1 MWSAANKNLRP
12 VYKMATRKAYFKSVS
27 QEQVDA
33 DQASAILSLGSR
45 ISAVETGKADA
56 SAVAGKADQSYV
68 DSAVGAVD
76 TKVDA
81 KLDTS
86 VANATYATA
95 ISVMQKADSSYV
107 ESRINSLEGSKADAS
122 QLLTVQQ
129 DVSTARSIAEA
140 TQLSVGTKLDIG
152 TYQARVAAE
161 NAWIGAVKD
170 AIFIESEAGSSVEF
184 NYASLGL

>member
-1 MWSAANKNLRP
+1 MWSAPNKNLRP

-95 ISVMQKADSSYV
+95 ISVM
-107 ESRINSLEGSKADAS
+107 SKAEQTYVDGALLSKANAS
-122 QLLTVQQ
+122 DLQSIQDTIGTVQNSVQSQQLLLNGKVDT
-129 DVSTARSIAEA
+129 STY
-140 TQLSVGTKLDIG
+140 TQ
-152 TYQARVAAE
+152 RVAAE
-161 NAWIGAVKD
+161 NAFITALKD
-170 AIFIESEAGSSVEF
+170 VLYIESSAGSNTE
-184 NYASLGL
+184 YDYTGLGLSA